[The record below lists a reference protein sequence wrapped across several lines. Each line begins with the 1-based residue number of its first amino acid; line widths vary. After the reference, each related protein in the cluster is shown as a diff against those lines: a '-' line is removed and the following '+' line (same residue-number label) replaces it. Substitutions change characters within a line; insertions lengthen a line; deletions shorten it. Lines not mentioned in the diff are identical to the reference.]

1 MWRVWCLVVF
11 LWLYLLGM
19 WFPVRFGCWLVFCVL
34 WCVVTVGLHKFRC
47 VGGVGGFLLFW
58 SCCGIVPGFRLSW
71 LGCDGILGFPVGLV
85 VYLWVLWFWW
95 FCGVL
100 RVFSVLLDC

>member
-1 MWRVWCLVVF
+1 MASLVFGCVFVVVF
-11 LWLYLLGM
+11 AGYVVSCAFCLL
-19 WFPVRFGCWLVFCVL
+19 VGCFVL
-34 WCVVTVGLHKFRC
+34 WCVVIVGLHKFRC

-95 FCGVL
+95 FGDVL